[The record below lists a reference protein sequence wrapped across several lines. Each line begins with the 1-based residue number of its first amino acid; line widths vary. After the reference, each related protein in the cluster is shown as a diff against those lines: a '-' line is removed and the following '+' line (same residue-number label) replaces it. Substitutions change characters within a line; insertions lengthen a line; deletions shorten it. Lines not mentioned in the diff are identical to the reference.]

1 MMKKTGEHSITRGA
15 ALAIMAS
22 RTLIPCRI
30 PRFARLTGLI
40 AFGLGAL
47 TACSNSTTP
56 DTTYDNPTG
65 THTATAVAVVGPGE
79 GGVSV
84 TPKAIPEKYFVADIK
99 VRLRKAMPSTT
110 YIIQRAPE
118 VGRTSESNGV
128 CERALGL
135 APWSSADPPAPAFVT
150 FVPAGQT
157 TPVTLTTTAAGD
169 GTLDFE
175 FRAPMI
181 PAGTKF
187 DVMFRLINDASAPTA
202 IILSQCFTVT
212 VL

>member
-1 MMKKTGEHSITRGA
+1 MQSLHTWARFNVPRTPSGAQAFSRLLHSG
-15 ALAIMAS
+15 L
-22 RTLIPCRI
+22 
-30 PRFARLTGLI
+30 LI
-40 AFGLGAL
+40 AFSLGAL
-47 TACSNSTTP
+47 AACSESTP
-56 DTTYDNPTG
+56 PLDTRYDNPTG
-65 THTATAVAVVGPGE
+65 THTATAVAVGGPGE

-84 TPKAIPEKYFVADIK
+84 TPKAIPEGYFVADIK
-99 VRLRKAMPSTT
+99 VRLRKAMPNTT

-118 VGRTSESNGV
+118 IGRTSASNGI

-135 APWSSADPPAPAFVT
+135 APWSSADPPAPAFMT
-150 FVPAGQT
+150 FVPSGQT
-157 TPVTLTTTAAGD
+157 TPVTVTTTSAGD
-169 GTLDFE
+169 GSLDFE

-202 IILSQCFTVT
+202 IVLSQCFTVT